1 MDGSDGRRDRG
12 GHGLTSDVMHL
23 GVRLGAAEADLK
35 QRVTFEKM
43 MTVFNDLQRFFGTE
57 LRDVEQH
64 VRDMLA
70 GQNAA
75 NDKRFDDM
83 QKAISS
89 AFGGLI
95 DGAVTK
101 AIDAERAREAKARED
116 VENKAKDAVRGLR
129 LMMWAVQPMIGG
141 ALVVGM
147 YLIGKFVLHWRF

>member
-1 MDGSDGRRDRG
+1 
-12 GHGLTSDVMHL
+12 
-23 GVRLGAAEADLK
+23 
-35 QRVTFEKM
+35 
-43 MTVFNDLQRFFGTE
+43 VFNDLQRFFGTE